1 MNIIINFFKIVLLTL
16 SLAATDSSI
25 SCCRQYSFSDHSIL
39 RVASV
44 MMSPLCCALKTC
56 VLMVAFS
63 LHRHPT
69 HSVSVEVGIPKRV
82 LKIRLSLACMQHLN

>member
-16 SLAATDSSI
+16 SLAATGSSI
-25 SCCRQYSFSDHSIL
+25 SCGRQYSFSDHSIL

-56 VLMVAFS
+56 VLMVVSS

-69 HSVSVEVGIPKRV
+69 HSVSVAVGIPKRV
-82 LKIRLSLACMQHLN
+82 LKIRLSLTCLQLLN